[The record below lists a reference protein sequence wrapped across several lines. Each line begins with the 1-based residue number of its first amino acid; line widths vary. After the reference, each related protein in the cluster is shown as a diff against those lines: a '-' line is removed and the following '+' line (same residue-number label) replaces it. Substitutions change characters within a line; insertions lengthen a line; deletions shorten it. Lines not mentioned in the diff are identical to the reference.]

1 MNKFGSWLAGIIG
14 SIIVGVAIYYFTR
27 TPAPPPPPPPPSVT
41 VFEGMVYS
49 GSAPVPRAMV
59 AIELRG
65 SGITN
70 GPVHDIT
77 DANGAYRFDFTGLPS
92 DAGAALSVTATGYRD
107 SPSQSLSSPLQSDVH
122 LDFPLSPV
130 AVSPPTGLGV
140 APGVHPMQ
148 PGNLHIPKYVR
159 KGATEAVQIRIPPKA

>member
-1 MNKFGSWLAGIIG
+1 MSKFGSWLAGIIG
-14 SIIVGVAIYYFTR
+14 SIIVGVAIYYFTKA
-27 TPAPPPPPPPPSVT
+27 TPPPPTPPPPAVT

-59 AIELRG
+59 AVELRG

-77 DANGAYRFDFTGLPS
+77 DANGAYRFDFTGLPT
-92 DAGAALSVTATGYRD
+92 DAGATLNVTATGYRD
-107 SPSQSLSSPLQSDVH
+107 SASQSLSSPLQPDVH

-130 AVSPPTGLGV
+130 AVPPPAGLGV
-140 APGVHPMQ
+140 GPGAHPLQ

-159 KGATEAVQIRIPPKA
+159 KGATEAVQIKIPPKA